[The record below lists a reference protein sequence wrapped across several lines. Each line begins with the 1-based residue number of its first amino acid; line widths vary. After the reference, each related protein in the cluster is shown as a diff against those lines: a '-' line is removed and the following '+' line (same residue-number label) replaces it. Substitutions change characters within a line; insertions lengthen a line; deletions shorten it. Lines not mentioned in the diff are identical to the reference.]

1 VDDEPEPHFLRESA
15 ETSPGR
21 ELTDDFQLRLA
32 ASPEEMDEA
41 WANGWRHFGPL
52 FFRTLIT
59 VHDDKILHLRA
70 LRIVISRFE
79 PSKSQRR
86 VVRRNADLQISFEPA
101 VLTAELRQMFR
112 SHARRFTSNI
122 PDRLENFLGDA
133 PGKIPC
139 ETLLLAVRDGK
150 RLVAASFLDIGK
162 TAVSSVYGMF
172 DPAESDRSLGTFT
185 MLEEIAYARRH
196 GFRYYYH
203 GYASEEPSH
212 YDYKKLFTGIECFDW
227 RGNWH
232 AVGSKR
238 QQHSK

>member
-1 VDDEPEPHFLRESA
+1 VDDEREPYFLHESPEA
-15 ETSPGR
+15 GPGP
-21 ELTDDFQLRLA
+21 ELTDDFQLRLI
-32 ASPEEMDEA
+32 ASAEEMDEA
-41 WANGWRHFGPL
+41 WASGWRHFGPL

-59 VHDDKILHLRA
+59 VHDDQILHLLA
-70 LRIVISRFE
+70 LRIVISQFQ

-101 VLTAELRQMFR
+101 ALTAELQQMFR

-122 PDRLENFLGDA
+122 PERLENFLGDA

-139 ETLLLAVRDGK
+139 ETLLLAVRNGK

-185 MLEEIAYARRH
+185 MLEEIAYACRH

-212 YDYKKLFTGIECFDW
+212 YDYKKQFAGLEYFDW

-232 AVGSKR
+232 QVRSKR
-238 QQHSK
+238 QQHSE